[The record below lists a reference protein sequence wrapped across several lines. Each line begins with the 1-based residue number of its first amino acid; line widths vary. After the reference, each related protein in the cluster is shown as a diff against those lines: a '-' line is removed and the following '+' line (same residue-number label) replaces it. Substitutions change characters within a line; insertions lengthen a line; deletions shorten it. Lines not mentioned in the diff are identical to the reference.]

1 MNEPIPIAETGLMI
15 KRLQARHHRA
25 ADIALAE
32 IGVSLV
38 QWDVLRH
45 LGENPGASLH
55 DLAVL
60 TFQTDQS
67 MGTLA
72 TRIEARGLIERVP
85 GPGRAVR
92 HRLTAVGEQIRE
104 AGAGVLH
111 EVLLKSFAPLNA
123 QELALFDGLLRRLL
137 AADGA
142 SG

>member
-1 MNEPIPIAETGLMI
+1 MTEPTPIAETGLMI

-25 ADIALAE
+25 ADVALAKV
-32 IGVSLV
+32 GVSLV
-38 QWDVLRH
+38 QWDALRH

-72 TRIEARGLIERVP
+72 GRIEARGLIERVP

-92 HRLTAVGEQIRE
+92 HRLTPEGERIRRS
-104 AGAGVLH
+104 GARVLH
-111 EVLLKSFAPLNA
+111 RVLTRSFAPLSPA
-123 QELALFDGLLRRLL
+123 ELAAFDAMLRRLL
-137 AADGA
+137 DAGDL
-142 SG
+142 